1 MTGRIFTSD
10 HKVFELPMLLSWNVV
25 HTGSVP
31 CDSYT
36 VKFLYERDMAQVL
49 RLAAGFIG
57 LENGEVVARGI
68 VDEYTVELGNEGM
81 IATVTGRGAAARL
94 LDNESRPV
102 TYQGA
107 TLAEMIRCHVT
118 PYGIVCKEVADVRAT
133 SVYTV
138 AAGTSQWKAL
148 ADFCETFGGFLPRF
162 APSGALLATPESDSG
177 KRLVINDASPMLECV
192 LREDH
197 YGVLTEALLIDKKRN
212 VSYSVKNQDMI
223 DKGGQ
228 CRRVIYTPGQSTW
241 AAMRYTGEYQ
251 IQKSR
256 EEEKIVT
263 VTMPGSFLTFPGERV
278 ILNLERMGLNGEF
291 RVSESENDFSVRH
304 GATVT
309 LTLKEVA

>member
-10 HKVFELPMLLSWNVV
+10 HKVYDLPALLSWTVV
-25 HTGSVP
+25 HTGGVP

-36 VKFLYERDMAQVL
+36 VKFLYDREMEPFL

-57 LENGEVVARGI
+57 LENGKVVARGI
-68 VDEYTVELGNEGM
+68 VDEYTVELGSEGLL
-81 IATVTGRGAAARL
+81 ATISGRGAAARL

-102 TYQGA
+102 TYEAA
-107 TLAEMIRCHVT
+107 TLEEIVRCHAE
-118 PYGIVCKEVADVRAT
+118 PYGIVCREVADVRAT

-138 AAGTSQWKAL
+138 PAGVSQWKAL
-148 ADFCETFGGFLPRF
+148 ADFCETYGGFLPRF
-162 APSGALLATPESDSG
+162 TESGALLAAPEKDSG
-177 KRLVINDASPMLECV
+177 KRLVIDETTPVLECI

-197 YGVLTEALLIDKKRN
+197 YGVLTEALVIDKKRN

-241 AAMRYTGEYQ
+241 AAMRYTGDYQ

-263 VTMPGSFLTFPGERV
+263 VTLPGSFLAFPGERV
-278 ILNLERMGLNGEF
+278 LLNLERMGLSGEF
-291 RVSESENDFSVRH
+291 RISEAENRFSARG
-304 GATVT
+304 GAVVT